1 MNCLNCQESHSG
13 EYGSGKFCSM
23 KCARSFSTKS
33 KRNEINKKVSVKM
46 TGKKLSDEHKKNIE
60 LSTNFNRKQK
70 ILKHCV
76 ACNTEL
82 WCSLSDK
89 RKYCSRKCWI
99 FDIEQNRTSFAS
111 YSKNCKFDFNVY
123 DYPLKFNLQLIEEFG
138 WYKAANRGCNLHGI
152 SRDHMLSVRSGF
164 EMGVDPSLIKHPANC
179 ELMQQ
184 NNNSKKR
191 ANSSITLEELLKRIQ
206 NW

>member
-1 MNCLNCQESHSG
+1 MNCLNCEKLHLG

-23 KCARSFSTKS
+23 KCARSFSTKN
-33 KRNEINKKVSVKM
+33 KRKEINKKVSIRM

-70 ILKHCV
+70 VSKHCV
-76 ACNTEL
+76 ACNKQL
-82 WCSLSDK
+82 ICNPSDK

-99 FDIEQNRTSFAS
+99 DCVEQNKTSLAS
-111 YSKNCKFDFNVY
+111 YSKRCKFNFNVY
-123 DYPLKFNLQLIEEFG
+123 KFPSKFNLQLIENFG
-138 WYKAANRGCNLHGI
+138 WYKATNRGCNLEGI
-152 SRDHMLSVRSGF
+152 SRDHMLSVRCGF
-164 EMGVDPSLIKHPANC
+164 EMGIDPKLIKHPANC

-184 NNNSKKR
+184 TKNAKKR
-191 ANSSITLEELLKRIQ
+191 ANSSITLEELLERIK